1 MGIHQPLAG
10 AAAWSSDLDQ
20 RSSAVRRTRLIFAM
34 QGADLSFK
42 QSNALGETG
51 QSYGLLCFQEGSGG
65 SSKCSVFSSSP
76 F

>member
-1 MGIHQPLAG
+1 M
-10 AAAWSSDLDQ
+10 
-20 RSSAVRRTRLIFAM
+20 RRTRLIFAM